1 MILFVGICLG
11 GKLPMHCGG
20 RDGNGRLR
28 MASGLEFRGVSSPA
42 GKRDFNLSVALRQKK
57 KQCSENFQFRASFR
71 LRHLT
76 GIIYSRPQIDE

>member
-1 MILFVGICLG
+1 MFLIMKNQTEKYIRKALENFKMILFVGICLG
-11 GKLPMHCGG
+11 GKVPLHCGG

-57 KQCSENFQFRASFR
+57 KQCSEN
-71 LRHLT
+71 
-76 GIIYSRPQIDE
+76 